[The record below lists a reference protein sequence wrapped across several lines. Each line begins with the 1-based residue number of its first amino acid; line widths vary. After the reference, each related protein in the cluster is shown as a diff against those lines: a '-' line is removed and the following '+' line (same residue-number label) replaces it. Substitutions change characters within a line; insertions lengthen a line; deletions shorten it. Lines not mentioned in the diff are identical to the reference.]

1 MDFSHDVVESEV
13 HLFSGQL
20 KISQQFRE
28 WCRANMVELG
38 GSGDIALI
46 EFLLSL
52 KSRSEIAEYIQEYFK
67 EAPADKL
74 SVFISEF
81 LKRKDA
87 DPAQIKKERGGQK
100 PKKKANKTKDSTKTS
115 NDTVELEAVSS
126 SGASESQG
134 LDAAGSGKATSRTRE
149 VKSKPKAKKQA
160 KGQHIPADML
170 GFKSNVNF
178 DSLYRGN
185 SNG

>member
-28 WCRANMVELG
+28 WCRSNMVEMG

-100 PKKKANKTKDSTKTS
+100 KKKTTKTKDSTKS
-115 NDTVELEAVSS
+115 SSDTVELEAVSS
-126 SGASESQG
+126 SGASESHG
-134 LDAAGSGKATSRTRE
+134 LEAVGSGKAMRTRE

-160 KGQHIPADML
+160 KGQHVPADML